1 MLETIS
7 NYETKRT
14 NKNKLA
20 ICGSNLNIW
29 RACNITS
36 KNIYKN
42 DTLFGGS
49 YILIS
54 ATLSYSSFKEAE
66 LLKQE
71 GHKLFNLPIYASG
84 VLSGMW
90 LIRALE
96 LFF

>member
-1 MLETIS
+1 MKLKEQIKINWPFAVATLIFGV
-7 NYETKRT
+7 
-14 NKNKLA
+14 LA
-20 ICGSNLNIW
+20 ILQV
-29 RACNITS
+29 
-36 KNIYKN
+36 KDIYKN